1 MNEEFVC
8 LIIQFRCCSVI
19 NCVPIIIIGD
29 QYRVVHKHFLYSFLS
44 SECRNDDD
52 KKEEVEEEQKQ
63 EKPKIEVRKSK
74 QGCALRSVL
83 GSSKLIFEQI

>member
-1 MNEEFVC
+1 MNEKFVC

-19 NCVPIIIIGD
+19 NCALTCIIIGD
-29 QYRVVHKHFLYSFLS
+29 RYKVVHKHFLCSFLS

-74 QGCALRSVL
+74 QGCAL
-83 GSSKLIFEQI
+83 